1 MGPSAASHDTTM
13 ANHALLNNIE
23 HRHLRIDSRHAA
35 ALGDDVMS
43 APTFPAEFRNVQ
55 AHYPIVFHKAADGAM
70 QPLAL
75 FGFQQGENL
84 FLDGERWD
92 ATYVPLAIERQPF
105 LIGRDGDALMVH
117 VDLDHPRVRNGGD
130 EALFREQGGTTDYLD
145 RISSV
150 LRALHEGLET
160 VPAFMT
166 AMLDN
171 DLLESFVLDVE
182 LDNGSVNRLVGFYI
196 VNEERLRAL
205 SGPALETL
213 HRAGHLEAAYMVV
226 ASVARFRDLIER
238 MNRRH
243 VARR

>member
-1 MGPSAASHDTTM
+1 MTM

-55 AHYPIVFHKAADGAM
+55 AHYPIVFHKARRWCDAAAGAVRV
-70 QPLAL
+70 PA
-75 FGFQQGENL
+75 GREPVP
-84 FLDGERWD
+84 RRRAWD

-130 EALFREQGGTTDYLD
+130 EALFREQGGTTEYLD

-182 LDNGSVNRLVGFYI
+182 LDDGSVNRLVGFYI

-205 SGPALETL
+205 SGPALEAL

>member
-1 MGPSAASHDTTM
+1 M

-23 HRHLRIDSRHAA
+23 HRHLRIDSRRTA

-84 FLDGERWD
+84 FLEGERWD

-130 EALFREQGGTTDYLD
+130 EALFRDQGGTTEYLD

-160 VPAFMT
+160 VPAFMPRCSTTTCWNPSCSMSNSTT
-166 AMLDN
+166 AR
-171 DLLESFVLDVE
+171 SIAWS
-182 LDNGSVNRLVGFYI
+182 GSTSSMKNACAPCPGPRWRACI
-196 VNEERLRAL
+196 APATWRRPTWWSLRSRGSATSS
-205 SGPALETL
+205 SG
-213 HRAGHLEAAYMVV
+213 
-226 ASVARFRDLIER
+226 
-238 MNRRH
+238 
-243 VARR
+243 